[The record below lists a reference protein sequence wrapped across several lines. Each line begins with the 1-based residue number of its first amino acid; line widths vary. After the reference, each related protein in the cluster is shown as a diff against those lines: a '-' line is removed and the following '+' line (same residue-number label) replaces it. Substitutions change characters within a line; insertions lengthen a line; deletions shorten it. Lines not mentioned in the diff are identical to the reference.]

1 MHKFFRACGLLLV
14 LAISAFFPFSVNA
27 NQHLEAK
34 ITLQRP
40 VQLSAEEQLFVSA
53 LPTLTVASH
62 KQAPPLSLYDRH
74 ADKYT
79 GISVDLFCFVL
90 LPTKLVCPISLS
102 VVDMYRLAK
111 RWVILKRVMLT
122 Y

>member
-53 LPTLTVASH
+53 LPALKITVTNNLRQCLCTIAMLINTPVSVLT
-62 KQAPPLSLYDRH
+62 Y
-74 ADKYT
+74 
-79 GISVDLFCFVL
+79 FVL
-90 LPTKLVCPISLS
+90 LPTKLVCLISLL
-102 VVDMYRLAK
+102 VMATNRLAK
-111 RWVILKRVMLT
+111 
-122 Y
+122 